1 MMGMALAVKLPTRP
15 AAILTAMLAETLSA
29 IPSTI
34 LSGAVNLGAVSRH
47 SV

>member
-1 MMGMALAVKLPTRP
+1 MATMGMALAVIKQPTRP
-15 AAILTAMLAETLSA
+15 AAILTVIRSA
-29 IPSTI
+29 I

>member
-1 MMGMALAVKLPTRP
+1 MAMMGMALAVKQRSRP
-15 AAILTAMLAETLSA
+15 AAILAA
-29 IPSTI
+29 IPAAI

>member
-1 MMGMALAVKLPTRP
+1 MATIGMALAVKQPPAP
-15 AAILTAMLAETLSA
+15 AAILAA
-29 IPSTI
+29 I

>member
-1 MMGMALAVKLPTRP
+1 MIGMALAVKLPP
-15 AAILTAMLAETLSA
+15 GLAAILSAMLAA
-29 IPSTI
+29 I